1 MAAAPG
7 RTAHQPTA
15 RELVEG
21 IAEEHGIVSESDL
34 TEIGAMNQRIRSVVE
49 KALLQKDQ
57 LIGSSILTLAKNLN
71 TSHARFVFEL
81 LQNADDNKFVVANS
95 RGVEPFVKFSVY
107 RERIKIECNEDGFT
121 YHDLKAIC
129 AIGQSS
135 KNRSHGYI
143 GEKGIGF
150 KSVFMAAYKVNI
162 LSNDFSFSFTHRKGD
177 SGLGMVTPIWEPDF
191 IPQCEQASSSITL
204 HLHQYDD
211 TSLSE
216 AARQREEINRE
227 FENLPITVLL
237 FLRNLRRIEIQFHD
251 DNDTETKRV
260 EYSFS
265 TLSSS
270 TLIERV
276 WLSDRESSS
285 GETVQRKH
293 HVTRQVIRDAP
304 PNENRELSE
313 GNGRADAET
322 EVILAFP
329 LTDDY
334 TPIIDNQPVFAFL
347 PMMPL
352 GFKPV
357 LIYKQFI
364 IQADFVTNSSR
375 EGIVISS
382 ARNLAIRNGIATCF
396 LKAVEEMCQHPM
408 LQFQWMRWLPQRHSY
423 PWDSF
428 WSGLLEDIVSRIKTS
443 KILRTRGSGHLG
455 GIHSLR
461 RLQSNWLDE
470 AGTPLFDDLDAEIY
484 VAEEYQVKD
493 LSLLEPY
500 GLKWLSADDRL
511 ARIEHDLGQPIDK
524 SRMKNLSTSPQ
535 WHSRAASMIQRLVAT
550 ASSQGLA
557 RIRTLDIIPLRDGSW
572 TSINRNK
579 RPIYFPY
586 SGDDLEIPADLPLS
600 LVSPEASAVD
610 DRYKLFE
617 LLGVQTATVEEIQ
630 QLIFEAPIPI
640 LKTEATLLASV
651 SNLKF
656 LYSSH
661 HDTSHDVESST
672 AIANLFVFDRT
683 MEVQLP
689 HRQDVYLATSGPY
702 EPRRLLQPTAT
713 HPDGCFVSFLHDQYS
728 ECPPETPAGLEQT
741 WSDWLQRV
749 LQVRRRLR
757 LTSSTSPESL
767 SPELNYVR
775 LFRPE
780 SFIEALQHHWMLLNH
795 DDSSTPKF
803 LRNLRD
809 LNITCKDGRDY
820 PLAETTLPL
829 LELQAVVSSYLGDS
843 TISFL
848 QIDEAAHSVSYHS
861 KWGFLVNELGV
872 RARDDVNLYLSIL
885 EKVIESQPQLGNY
898 RKILGLYEMIQLR
911 YEESASKDQVAT
923 VVRNFCR
930 QRHCILVPI
939 YNNQGEQ
946 RRATLGITAAED
958 STLTWRRPDTCVW
971 AAPGVPYAYTALEG
985 QLTNDC
991 SEDQAASLERFMKLT
1006 LGVGDWDEDC
1016 CIQELKH
1023 MKGANCDDFDWVVE
1037 IYDFLHNCDVLESQ
1051 LKDFRILFRTTPL
1064 IFVPNG
1070 ETFRWCTTAECLWSS
1085 GAKIQ
1090 GRTTLS
1096 SIYEDLED
1104 FFVETLGVQR
1114 LTLAMACDEL
1124 LKKGTEQT
1132 AATIAEV
1139 KETIWAVNTLLQT
1152 ATLYPDPEQLLE
1164 SAIFPVEYPNGQV
1177 CLETFRTHFVIRD
1190 RKPLAAIFASK
1201 VKFLDFSLDEVHRLS
1216 NFFSWLGLD
1225 SRYLSS
1231 SVKEISTV
1239 ASDSQIRVQRP
1250 DRDIR
1255 RRAGGISRVA
1265 SHFNSPRSD
1274 DVHGLYH
1281 TLRATEVFETHGIS
1295 SEIHLVQD
1303 GKAHIHAKSSSEL
1316 HIREAAGRLQIYVP
1330 LSKERQDFCYHSSL
1344 PRRLLE
1350 WVMTEP
1356 ETQICGAIPHR
1367 AISAMSSAL
1376 NAPIQSVS
1384 QILEA
1389 EGIIDLGG
1397 INEDDQGQEFEERS
1411 DASPPPV
1418 ADSQRQG
1425 FAAEMPM
1432 RPFSLTGSRLV
1443 SGPAV
1448 TYPTFTQQASTPAS
1462 PDRNRSSRLQPNPPV
1477 DAATA
1482 NLPPD
1487 IFHFGQTSTAP
1498 TATTSPRF
1506 DAFSVEYLR
1515 ILNNVIFSAQRRSF
1529 PDFDPTRTGQSA
1541 ECVSSPSSN
1550 PWIPSGSDKNIGAA
1564 GELFVYE
1571 LLSHLNP
1578 SLPGF
1583 GLDNWQSTMR
1593 KYVAVHPEYSY
1604 VTPWE
1609 GQETADIV
1617 YDDRFGVLT
1626 EILIEKG
1633 YLERT
1638 KWIGKKPQY
1647 LIEVKT
1653 TPGDAAR
1660 PFFVSKY
1667 QYNRMRSYTDASTSP
1682 GETYTVYML
1691 LRVFNLTT
1699 SDIDFNVYM
1708 DPYALQQDGTLVF
1721 TEHTWQVIPVQG
1733 NKAA

>member
-57 LIGSSILTLAKNLN
+57 LIGSSILT
-71 TSHARFVFEL
+71 HARFVFEL
-81 LQNADDNKFVVANS
+81 LQNADDNKFVAANS

-265 TLSSS
+265 TSSSS

-293 HVTRQVIRDAP
+293 HVTRQVIQDAP

-352 GFKPV
+352 GFK
-357 LIYKQFI
+357 FI

-455 GIHSLR
+455 GIHSLC

-672 AIANLFVFDRT
+672 AFANLFVFDHT
-683 MEVQLP
+683 MEVQQP

-795 DDSSTPKF
+795 DDSSTSKF

-809 LNITCKDGRDY
+809 LNITCRDGRDY

-848 QIDEAAHSVSYHS
+848 QIDEAAHSASYHS

-872 RARDDVNLYLSIL
+872 RARDDVNLRLSIL
-885 EKVIESQPQLGNY
+885 EKVIEGQPQQGSY

-911 YEESASKDQVAT
+911 CEESASKDQVAT
-923 VVRNFCR
+923 VVR
-930 QRHCILVPI
+930 IS
-939 YNNQGEQ
+939 
-946 RRATLGITAAED
+946 AAED
-958 STLTWRRPDTCVW
+958 GILTWRRPDTCVW

-985 QLTNDC
+985 RFTNDC
-991 SEDQAASLERFMKLT
+991 SEDPVDSLERFMKVT
-1006 LGVGDWDEDC
+1006 LGIGDWDEKC

-1037 IYDFLHNCDVLESQ
+1037 IYEFIHVCDMSESQ
-1051 LKDFRILFRTTPL
+1051 LKDFRTLFRTTPL

-1132 AATIAEV
+1132 AVTIAEV

-1152 ATLYPDPEQLLE
+1152 ATLYPDPEQ
-1164 SAIFPVEYPNGQV
+1164 
-1177 CLETFRTHFVIRD
+1177 
-1190 RKPLAAIFASK
+1190 
-1201 VKFLDFSLDEVHRLS
+1201 
-1216 NFFSWLGLD
+1216 
-1225 SRYLSS
+1225 
-1231 SVKEISTV
+1231 
-1239 ASDSQIRVQRP
+1239 
-1250 DRDIR
+1250 
-1255 RRAGGISRVA
+1255 VA

-1425 FAAEMPM
+1425 FAAEMPI
-1432 RPFSLTGSRLV
+1432 RPFSLTGPRFV
-1443 SGPAV
+1443 SGSAV
-1448 TYPTFTQQASTPAS
+1448 TRPTFTQQTSTPAS
-1462 PDRNRSSRLQPNPPV
+1462 PDSNRSYRLQPNSPV
-1477 DAATA
+1477 DAAA
-1482 NLPPD
+1482 ASLPPD
-1487 IFHFGQTSTAP
+1487 IFHFGETSTTP
-1498 TATTSPRF
+1498 TATALPRF
-1506 DAFSVEYLR
+1506 DAFSAEYLR
-1515 ILNNVIFSAQRRSF
+1515 ILNNVIFSARRRSF
-1529 PDFDPTRTGQSA
+1529 PDLGPTRTGQSA
-1541 ECVSSPSSN
+1541 ECVSTPTSS
-1550 PWIPSGSDKNIGAA
+1550 PWIPPGSDKKIGAA

-1571 LLSHLNP
+1571 LLSHLKP
-1578 SLPGF
+1578 PLPGF
-1583 GLDNWQSTMR
+1583 GMDDWQSTMR
-1593 KYVAVHPEYSY
+1593 KHVAVHPEYSY

-1626 EILIEKG
+1626 EILIGKG

-1638 KWIGKKPQY
+1638 KWTGKKPQY

-1660 PFFVSKY
+1660 PFF
-1667 QYNRMRSYTDASTSP
+1667 MRSYTDASTSP
-1682 GETYTVYML
+1682 GGSCTVYML

-1699 SDIDFNVYM
+1699 SDIGLNVYV
-1708 DPYALQQDGTLVF
+1708 DPYALQQDGTLIF
-1721 TEHTWQVIPVQG
+1721 TEHTWQVVPMQG
-1733 NKAA
+1733 NRAA

>member
-177 SGLGMVTPIWEPDF
+177 SGLGMVTPIWEPDL

-265 TLSSS
+265 TSSSS

-352 GFKPV
+352 GFK
-357 LIYKQFI
+357 FI

-375 EGIVISS
+375 EGIVTSS

-484 VAEEYQVKD
+484 VAEEYQIKD

-500 GLKWLSADDRL
+500 GLKWLSADERI
-511 ARIEHDLGQPIDK
+511 ARMERDLGQPTGK
-524 SRMKNLSTSPQ
+524 SRMKNPSTSTQ
-535 WHSRAASMIQRLVAT
+535 WHSLAASTIQRLVAT
-550 ASSQGLA
+550 ASPQSLA
-557 RIRTLDIIPLRDGSW
+557 RIHALDIIPLRDGSW
-572 TSINRNK
+572 TSINRNR
-579 RPIYFPY
+579 RPIYFPFCLN
-586 SGDDLEIPADLPLS
+586 GLEIPADLPLS
-600 LVSPEASAVD
+600 LVCPEASAVD
-610 DRYKLFE
+610 DRYKLFQ
-617 LLGVQTATVEEIQ
+617 LLGVQTAMVEEVQ
-630 QLIFEAPIPI
+630 QLIFEAPVPTS
-640 LKTEATLLASV
+640 KTEGTLLASV
-651 SNLKF
+651 NNMKF
-656 LYSSH
+656 LYSSYH
-661 HDTSHDVESST
+661 HTSSGVESST
-672 AIANLFVFDRT
+672 EITKLFVFDQT
-683 MEVQLP
+683 MEIQLP
-689 HRQDVYLATSGPY
+689 HRQDVYLATNGPY
-702 EPRRLLQPTAT
+702 EPCRLLQPTPNQ
-713 HPDGCFVSFLHDQYS
+713 PDGFFVSFLHDQYS
-728 ECPPETPAGLEQT
+728 ERPPETPAGSEQA
-741 WSDWLQRV
+741 WSDWLERV
-749 LQVRRRLR
+749 LRIRRRLR

-767 SPELNYVR
+767 SPELDFVR
-775 LFRPE
+775 IFRPE
-780 SFIEALQHHWMLLNH
+780 SFIEALQHHWILLNH
-795 DDSSTPKF
+795 DDSRTSKF

-820 PLAETTLPL
+820 PLAETFLPL

-848 QIDEAAHSVSYHS
+848 QIDEAAHSASYHS

-872 RARDDVNLYLSIL
+872 RARDDVNLRLSIL
-885 EKVIESQPQLGNY
+885 EKVIEGQPQQGSY

-911 YEESASKDQVAT
+911 CEESASKDQVAT

-939 YNNQGEQ
+939 YNNQEEQ
-946 RRATLGITAAED
+946 RKAPLRISATEDGI
-958 STLTWRRPDTCVW
+958 LTWRRPDTCVW

-985 QLTNDC
+985 RFTNDC
-991 SEDQAASLERFMKLT
+991 SEDTVDSLERFMKVT
-1006 LGVGDWDEDC
+1006 LGIGDWDEKC

-1037 IYDFLHNCDVLESQ
+1037 IYEFIHACDMSESQ
-1051 LKDFRILFRTTPL
+1051 LKDFRTLFRTTPL

-1096 SIYEDLED
+1096 SIYEGLED

-1152 ATLYPDPEQLLE
+1152 ATLYPDPEQ
-1164 SAIFPVEYPNGQV
+1164 
-1177 CLETFRTHFVIRD
+1177 
-1190 RKPLAAIFASK
+1190 
-1201 VKFLDFSLDEVHRLS
+1201 
-1216 NFFSWLGLD
+1216 
-1225 SRYLSS
+1225 
-1231 SVKEISTV
+1231 
-1239 ASDSQIRVQRP
+1239 
-1250 DRDIR
+1250 
-1255 RRAGGISRVA
+1255 VA
-1265 SHFNSPRSD
+1265 SHFNGPRSD

-1303 GKAHIHAKSSSEL
+1303 GKAHIHVKSSSEL

-1425 FAAEMPM
+1425 FAAEMPI
-1432 RPFSLTGSRLV
+1432 RPFALMGSRFV

-1448 TYPTFTQQASTPAS
+1448 THSTFTQQTSTPAS
-1462 PDRNRSSRLQPNPPV
+1462 LDSNRSYHLQPNSPV
-1477 DAATA
+1477 DAAA
-1482 NLPPD
+1482 ASLPPD
-1487 IFHFGQTSTAP
+1487 IFHFGETSTTP
-1498 TATTSPRF
+1498 TATALPRF
-1506 DAFSVEYLR
+1506 DAFSAEYLR
-1515 ILNNVIFSAQRRSF
+1515 ILNNVIFSARRRSF
-1529 PDFDPTRTGQSA
+1529 PDLGPTRTGQSA
-1541 ECVSSPSSN
+1541 ECVSTPTSS
-1550 PWIPSGSDKNIGAA
+1550 PWIPPGSDKKIGAA

-1571 LLSHLNP
+1571 LLSHLKP
-1578 SLPGF
+1578 PLPGF
-1583 GLDNWQSTMR
+1583 GMDDWQSTMR
-1593 KYVAVHPEYSY
+1593 KHVAVHPEYSY

-1626 EILIEKG
+1626 EILIGKG

-1660 PFFVSKY
+1660 PFF
-1667 QYNRMRSYTDASTSP
+1667 MRSYTDASTSP
-1682 GETYTVYML
+1682 GGSCTVYML

-1708 DPYALQQDGTLVF
+1708 DPYALQQDGTLIF
-1721 TEHTWQVIPVQG
+1721 TEHTWQVVPMQG
-1733 NKAA
+1733 NRAA

>member
-81 LQNADDNKFVVANS
+81 LQNADDNKFVAANS

-265 TLSSS
+265 TSSSS

-293 HVTRQVIRDAP
+293 HVTRQVIQDAP

-352 GFKPV
+352 GFK
-357 LIYKQFI
+357 FI

-455 GIHSLR
+455 GIHSLC

-672 AIANLFVFDRT
+672 AFANLFVFDHT
-683 MEVQLP
+683 MEVQQP

-795 DDSSTPKF
+795 DDSSTSKF

-809 LNITCKDGRDY
+809 LNITCRDGRDY

-848 QIDEAAHSVSYHS
+848 QIDEAAHSASYHS

-872 RARDDVNLYLSIL
+872 RARDDVNLRLSIL
-885 EKVIESQPQLGNY
+885 EKVIEGQPQQGSY

-911 YEESASKDQVAT
+911 CEESASKDQVAT

-939 YNNQGEQ
+939 YNNQEEQ
-946 RRATLGITAAED
+946 RTAPLRISAAED
-958 STLTWRRPDTCVW
+958 GILTWRRPDTCVW

-985 QLTNDC
+985 RFTNDC
-991 SEDQAASLERFMKLT
+991 SEDPVDSLERFMKVT
-1006 LGVGDWDEDC
+1006 LGIGDWDEKC

-1037 IYDFLHNCDVLESQ
+1037 IYEFIHVCDMSESQ
-1051 LKDFRILFRTTPL
+1051 LKDFRTLFRTTPL

-1132 AATIAEV
+1132 AVTIAEV

-1152 ATLYPDPEQLLE
+1152 ATLYPDPEQ
-1164 SAIFPVEYPNGQV
+1164 
-1177 CLETFRTHFVIRD
+1177 
-1190 RKPLAAIFASK
+1190 
-1201 VKFLDFSLDEVHRLS
+1201 
-1216 NFFSWLGLD
+1216 
-1225 SRYLSS
+1225 
-1231 SVKEISTV
+1231 
-1239 ASDSQIRVQRP
+1239 
-1250 DRDIR
+1250 
-1255 RRAGGISRVA
+1255 VA

-1425 FAAEMPM
+1425 FAAEMPI
-1432 RPFSLTGSRLV
+1432 RPFSLTGPRFV
-1443 SGPAV
+1443 SGSAV
-1448 TYPTFTQQASTPAS
+1448 TRPTFTQQTSTPAS
-1462 PDRNRSSRLQPNPPV
+1462 PDSNRSYRLQPNSPV
-1477 DAATA
+1477 DAAA
-1482 NLPPD
+1482 ASLPPD
-1487 IFHFGQTSTAP
+1487 IFHFGETSTTP
-1498 TATTSPRF
+1498 TATALPRF
-1506 DAFSVEYLR
+1506 DAFSAEYLR
-1515 ILNNVIFSAQRRSF
+1515 ILNNVIFSARRRSF
-1529 PDFDPTRTGQSA
+1529 PDLGPTRTGQSA
-1541 ECVSSPSSN
+1541 ECVSTPTSS
-1550 PWIPSGSDKNIGAA
+1550 PWIPPGSDKKIGAA

-1571 LLSHLNP
+1571 LLSHLKP
-1578 SLPGF
+1578 PLPGF
-1583 GLDNWQSTMR
+1583 GMDDWQSTMR
-1593 KYVAVHPEYSY
+1593 KHVAVHPEYSY

-1626 EILIEKG
+1626 EILIGKG

-1638 KWIGKKPQY
+1638 KWTGKKPQY

-1682 GETYTVYML
+1682 GGSCTVYML

-1699 SDIDFNVYM
+1699 SDIGLNVYV
-1708 DPYALQQDGTLVF
+1708 DPYALQQDGTLIF
-1721 TEHTWQVIPVQG
+1721 TEHTWQVVPMQG
-1733 NKAA
+1733 NRAA

>member
-1 MAAAPG
+1 MAAASG

-34 TEIGAMNQRIRSVVE
+34 REIGAMNQRIRSVVE

-81 LQNADDNKFVVANS
+81 LQNADDNKFVTAYN
-95 RGVEPFVKFSVY
+95 RGIAPCVKFSVY
-107 RERIKIECNEDGFT
+107 RDRIKIECNEDGFT
-121 YHDLKAIC
+121 HNDLKAIC

-191 IPQCEQASSSITL
+191 IPQSEQAPSSIIL

-211 TSLSE
+211 ASLSE
-216 AARQREEINRE
+216 AARQREEVNRE

-251 DNDTETKRV
+251 DNDKETKRV

-265 TLSSS
+265 TSSPS

-276 WLSDRESSS
+276 WLSDHESSS

-293 HVTRQVIRDAP
+293 HVTRQMIRDAP
-304 PNENRELSE
+304 PNENREFSE
-313 GNGRADAET
+313 GNGRTDAET

-352 GFKPV
+352 GFK
-357 LIYKQFI
+357 FI

-382 ARNLAIRNGIATCF
+382 ARNLAIRDGIATCF
-396 LKAVEEMCQHPM
+396 LKAVEEMCQHPI

-428 WSGLLEDIVSRIKTS
+428 WSGLLEDIVSRIKSS
-443 KILRTRGSGHLG
+443 KILRTRRSGHLG
-455 GIHSLR
+455 DIHSLR

-470 AGTPLFDDLDAEIY
+470 AGFPLFDDLDAEVY
-484 VAEEYQVKD
+484 VAEEYQIKD

-511 ARIEHDLGQPIDK
+511 ARMERDLGQPIDK
-524 SRMKNLSTSPQ
+524 SRMKNPSTSTQ
-535 WHSRAASMIQRLVAT
+535 WHSLAASTIQRLVAT
-550 ASSQGLA
+550 ASPQSLA

-572 TSINRNK
+572 TSINRNR
-579 RPIYFPY
+579 RPIYFPFCRN
-586 SGDDLEIPADLPLS
+586 GLEIPADLPLS
-600 LVSPEASAVD
+600 LVCPEASTVD

-617 LLGVQTATVEEIQ
+617 LLGVQTAAVEEVQ
-630 QLIFEAPIPI
+630 QLIFEAPVPT

-651 SNLKF
+651 NNMKF
-656 LYSSH
+656 LYSSY
-661 HDTSHDVESST
+661 HDTSYGVESST
-672 AIANLFVFDRT
+672 AIAKLFVFDQT
-683 MEVQLP
+683 MDIQLT
-689 HRQDVYLATSGPY
+689 HRQDVYLATSSPY
-702 EPRRLLQPTAT
+702 EPCRLLQPTPSQ
-713 HPDGCFVSFLHDQYS
+713 PDGCFVSFLHDQYS
-728 ECPPETPAGLEQT
+728 ERPPETPAGSEQT
-741 WSDWLQRV
+741 WSDWLERV
-749 LQVRRRLR
+749 LRIRRRLR

-767 SPELNYVR
+767 SPELDYVR
-775 LFRPE
+775 VFRPE
-780 SFIEALQHHWMLLNH
+780 SFIEALQHHWILLNH
-795 DDSSTPKF
+795 DDSSTVKF

-809 LNITCKDGRDY
+809 LDITCKDGRDY

-829 LELQAVVSSYLGDS
+829 LELQAIVSSYLGDS

-848 QIDEAAHSVSYHS
+848 QINEAAHSASYHS

-872 RARDDVNLYLSIL
+872 RAQDDVNLYLSIL
-885 EKVIESQPQLGNY
+885 EKVIEGQPQQGSY

-911 YEESASKDQVAT
+911 YEESASKEQVAT
-923 VVRNFCR
+923 IVRNFCR
-930 QRHCILVPI
+930 QRHCILVPM
-939 YNNQGEQ
+939 YNNQEEQ
-946 RRATLGITAAED
+946 RRAALGISAAEN
-958 STLTWRRPDTCVW
+958 STLIWRRPDTCVW

-985 QLTNDC
+985 QFTNDC
-991 SEDQAASLERFMKLT
+991 SEDRADSLERFMKAT
-1006 LGVGDWDEDC
+1006 LGIGDWDENC

-1023 MKGANCDDFDWVVE
+1023 MKGENCDDFDWVVE
-1037 IYDFLHNCDVLESQ
+1037 IYEFLHTCDMSESQ
-1051 LKDFRILFRTTPL
+1051 LKDFRTLFRTTPL

-1152 ATLYPDPEQLLE
+1152 ATVYPDPEHLLE
-1164 SAIFPVEYPNGQV
+1164 SAIFPVEYPSGQV
-1177 CLETFRTHFVIRD
+1177 CLETSRTHFVIRD
-1190 RKPLAAIFASK
+1190 RKPLAEIFASK
-1201 VKFLDFSLDEVHRLS
+1201 VKFLDFSLDEVHRLN
-1216 NFFSWLGLD
+1216 NFFSWLGLE

-1281 TLRATEVFETHGIS
+1281 RLRATEVFETHGIS

-1303 GKAHIHAKSSSEL
+1303 GKAHIHVKSSSEL
-1316 HIREAAGRLQIYVP
+1316 HIREAAGHLQIYVP

-1389 EGIIDLGG
+1389 EGIIDLDG
-1397 INEDDQGQEFEERS
+1397 INEDDQGHDFKGTF

-1418 ADSQRQG
+1418 ADFQLQG
-1425 FAAEMPM
+1425 FAVEMPI
-1432 RPFSLTGSRLV
+1432 RPFSLTGSRPV

-1448 TYPTFTQQASTPAS
+1448 THPTFTQQTSTPAS
-1462 PDRNRSSRLQPNPPV
+1462 PDSNRSYRLQPTSPV
-1477 DAATA
+1477 GAAAATQ
-1482 NLPPD
+1482 PSD
-1487 IFHFGQTSTAP
+1487 IFHFGQISTAP
-1498 TATTSPRF
+1498 TATTSPRSDSF
-1506 DAFSVEYLR
+1506 GVEYLR
-1515 ILNNVIFSAQRRSF
+1515 ILNNVIFAARRRSF
-1529 PDFDPTRTGQSA
+1529 PDFGSTRTGQSVEWA
-1541 ECVSSPSSN
+1541 STPASS
-1550 PWIPSGSDKNIGAA
+1550 PWIPPGSDKKIGAA

-1583 GLDNWQSTMR
+1583 GMDNWQSTMR
-1593 KYVAVHPEYSY
+1593 KHVAVHPEYSY

-1617 YDDRFGVLT
+1617 YDDRSGVLT
-1626 EILIEKG
+1626 KILIEKG

-1653 TPGDAAR
+1653 TPGDASR

-1682 GETYTVYML
+1682 GGTCTVYML
-1691 LRVFNLTT
+1691 LRVFNLTA

-1721 TEHTWQVIPVQG
+1721 TEHTWQVVPVQG
-1733 NKAA
+1733 NRAA

>member
-191 IPQCEQASSSITL
+191 IPQYEQASSSITL

-265 TLSSS
+265 TSSSS

-293 HVTRQVIRDAP
+293 HVTRQVIQDAP

-352 GFKPV
+352 GFK
-357 LIYKQFI
+357 FI

-484 VAEEYQVKD
+484 VAEEYQIKD

-500 GLKWLSADDRL
+500 GLKWLSADERI
-511 ARIEHDLGQPIDK
+511 ARMERDLGQP
-524 SRMKNLSTSPQ
+524 T
-535 WHSRAASMIQRLVAT
+535 
-550 ASSQGLA
+550 
-557 RIRTLDIIPLRDGSW
+557 
-572 TSINRNK
+572 
-579 RPIYFPY
+579 
-586 SGDDLEIPADLPLS
+586 
-600 LVSPEASAVD
+600 
-610 DRYKLFE
+610 
-617 LLGVQTATVEEIQ
+617 
-630 QLIFEAPIPI
+630 
-640 LKTEATLLASV
+640 
-651 SNLKF
+651 
-656 LYSSH
+656 
-661 HDTSHDVESST
+661 
-672 AIANLFVFDRT
+672 
-683 MEVQLP
+683 
-689 HRQDVYLATSGPY
+689 
-702 EPRRLLQPTAT
+702 
-713 HPDGCFVSFLHDQYS
+713 
-728 ECPPETPAGLEQT
+728 
-741 WSDWLQRV
+741 
-749 LQVRRRLR
+749 
-757 LTSSTSPESL
+757 ESL
-767 SPELNYVR
+767 SPELDFVR
-775 LFRPE
+775 IFRPE
-780 SFIEALQHHWMLLNH
+780 SFIEALQHHWILLNH
-795 DDSSTPKF
+795 DDSRISKF

-820 PLAETTLPL
+820 PLAETFLPL

-848 QIDEAAHSVSYHS
+848 QIDEAAYSASYHS

-872 RARDDVNLYLSIL
+872 RARDDVNLRLSIL
-885 EKVIESQPQLGNY
+885 EKVIEGQPQQGSY

-911 YEESASKDQVAT
+911 CEESASKDQVAT
-923 VVRNFCR
+923 VVR
-930 QRHCILVPI
+930 IS
-939 YNNQGEQ
+939 
-946 RRATLGITAAED
+946 AAED
-958 STLTWRRPDTCVW
+958 GILTWRRPDTCVW

-985 QLTNDC
+985 RFTNDC
-991 SEDQAASLERFMKLT
+991 SEDPVDSLERFMKVT
-1006 LGVGDWDEDC
+1006 LGIGDWDEKC

-1037 IYDFLHNCDVLESQ
+1037 IYEFIHACDMSESQ
-1051 LKDFRILFRTTPL
+1051 LKDFRTLFRTTPL

-1152 ATLYPDPEQLLE
+1152 ATLYPDPEQ
-1164 SAIFPVEYPNGQV
+1164 
-1177 CLETFRTHFVIRD
+1177 
-1190 RKPLAAIFASK
+1190 
-1201 VKFLDFSLDEVHRLS
+1201 
-1216 NFFSWLGLD
+1216 
-1225 SRYLSS
+1225 
-1231 SVKEISTV
+1231 
-1239 ASDSQIRVQRP
+1239 
-1250 DRDIR
+1250 
-1255 RRAGGISRVA
+1255 VA

-1303 GKAHIHAKSSSEL
+1303 GKAHIHVKSSSEL

-1356 ETQICGAIPHR
+1356 ETQICGAI
-1367 AISAMSSAL
+1367 S
-1376 NAPIQSVS
+1376 QST
-1384 QILEA
+1384 QLWA
-1389 EGIIDLGG
+1389 
-1397 INEDDQGQEFEERS
+1397 
-1411 DASPPPV
+1411 PPPFGPPIYTN
-1418 ADSQRQG
+1418 STTFHYRSNKS
-1425 FAAEMPM
+1425 AA
-1432 RPFSLTGSRLV
+1432 
-1443 SGPAV
+1443 
-1448 TYPTFTQQASTPAS
+1448 
-1462 PDRNRSSRLQPNPPV
+1462 
-1477 DAATA
+1477 
-1482 NLPPD
+1482 
-1487 IFHFGQTSTAP
+1487 
-1498 TATTSPRF
+1498 
-1506 DAFSVEYLR
+1506 
-1515 ILNNVIFSAQRRSF
+1515 
-1529 PDFDPTRTGQSA
+1529 
-1541 ECVSSPSSN
+1541 
-1550 PWIPSGSDKNIGAA
+1550 
-1564 GELFVYE
+1564 
-1571 LLSHLNP
+1571 
-1578 SLPGF
+1578 
-1583 GLDNWQSTMR
+1583 
-1593 KYVAVHPEYSY
+1593 
-1604 VTPWE
+1604 
-1609 GQETADIV
+1609 
-1617 YDDRFGVLT
+1617 
-1626 EILIEKG
+1626 
-1633 YLERT
+1633 
-1638 KWIGKKPQY
+1638 
-1647 LIEVKT
+1647 
-1653 TPGDAAR
+1653 
-1660 PFFVSKY
+1660 
-1667 QYNRMRSYTDASTSP
+1667 
-1682 GETYTVYML
+1682 
-1691 LRVFNLTT
+1691 
-1699 SDIDFNVYM
+1699 
-1708 DPYALQQDGTLVF
+1708 
-1721 TEHTWQVIPVQG
+1721 
-1733 NKAA
+1733 